1 MPDGLG
7 MIFERLPAY
16 WVWVFAVVGI
26 FYGGTRFFGGHL
38 SESVRD
44 TLRLWLTQRDG
55 EARTNWSR
63 QFCAMFDAVFGARH
77 LSVGCFLRS
86 SVASLLGV
94 LALYL
99 LFGPVLGLLQG
110 RTPKGL
116 SMTEALVLGALVN
129 VIPDYLSLLETRW
142 LLRFMDRWRG
152 FWAQVVLLAVDLVVS
167 AAIIWLW
174 IQGVRWVIGE
184 PFLSVVELLA
194 FFSIYSVFFYS
205 SFFTSIWAWL
215 YCGSMWFLRLFTGLG
230 LNRVLDV
237 WGEPVKQVALVGSVL
252 MVLGGA
258 VVAPVAGGG
267 GDGEQVAGRFDIW
280 LCSWFPDETCDHLL
294 RQIGDEDARMA
305 VLLEVCEGR
314 AVEWCGA
321 RAEDIFDG
329 DEARAAPILRRACEG
344 GRARAC
350 FILGWMHEDGRGVAQ
365 SDTESVALYRQGCDG
380 GHAGGC
386 TNLGGMHLSGRGVAQ
401 SDTEAVALYRQGCD
415 GRNARGC
422 TNLGW
427 MYEKGRGVAQS
438 DAEAVALYRQGCDGG
453 DAPGCTNLG
462 WMHEDGR
469 GVAQSDAEAVAL
481 YRKGCDGG
489 NAVGCGY
496 LGDMVEYG
504 KGVAEDMAEAIALY
518 QQGCDGDNG
527 WSCDRLADRYRE
539 GRGVDQDSGEAAR
552 LRGRACELDV
562 QYCE

>member
-7 MIFERLPAY
+7 MIFERLPTY
-16 WVWVFAVVGI
+16 WVWVFAVAGI

-86 SVASLLGV
+86 SVASLAGV

-152 FWAQVVLLAVDLVVS
+152 FWAQVVLLAGDLVVS

-237 WGEPVKQVALVGSVL
+237 WGEPVKQVALVGSWL

-280 LCSWFPDETCDHLL
+280 LCSRF
-294 RQIGDEDARMA
+294 RMRR
-305 VLLEVCEGR
+305 VIICCGR
-314 AVEWCGA
+314 LGMRMRGWRCCWRCVRGGRWSGCGA
-321 RAEDIFDG
+321 RAEVIYEE
-329 DEARAAPILRRACEG
+329 DEARAAPVLSRACEG
-344 GRARAC
+344 GRGAAC
-350 FILGWMHEDGRGVAQ
+350 VFLGWMHGTGRGVAQ
-365 SDTESVALYRQGCDG
+365 D
-380 GHAGGC
+380 
-386 TNLGGMHLSGRGVAQ
+386 
-401 SDTEAVALYRQGCD
+401 
-415 GRNARGC
+415 
-422 TNLGW
+422 
-427 MYEKGRGVAQS
+427 
-438 DAEAVALYRQGCDGG
+438 DAAAVALYRQGCDGG
-453 DAPGCTNLG
+453 DAGGCTNLG
-462 WMHEDGR
+462 FMHLTGR
-469 GVAQSDAEAVAL
+469 GVAQSDTEAAAL
-481 YRKGCDGG
+481 NRQGCDGG
-489 NAVGCGY
+489 DAGAAPIWG
-496 LGDMVEYG
+496 
-504 KGVAEDMAEAIALY
+504 
-518 QQGCDGDNG
+518 
-527 WSCDRLADRYRE
+527 SCT
-539 GRGVDQDSGEAAR
+539 
-552 LRGRACELDV
+552 
-562 QYCE
+562 